1 MLKNFTQFVLLL
13 VLLCCSSQLKAQEEE
28 PKDYIEF
35 NDRKNVVH
43 GVYLGL
49 TAHYGELKSIPTYG
63 FGFKMAYVANQQF
76 EVGIAATVLQSDQEF
91 ITVQDVDNKL
101 IGAYVGAHLEPI
113 FFSKKRVNLSFPLFV
128 GVGGIGYT
136 TPREDDFDD
145 EFIEDEF
152 ENVNTIFVV
161 EPGVSALFN
170 ISRYVQLEAGV
181 KYRFTNKI
189 DLATSPIKRLNGFST
204 GIGVKVGVFNMGR
217 NRYKKNISEKE

>member
-1 MLKNFTQFVLLL
+1 MLKNFTVFVLFLA
-13 VLLCCSSQLKAQEEE
+13 LLCYNSLLKAQEE

-49 TAHYGELKSIPTYG
+49 NAHYGELKNIPTYG
-63 FGFKMAYVANQQF
+63 LGLKMAYVANQRF
-76 EVGIAATVLQSDQEF
+76 EVGIATTFLISDQEF
-91 ITVQDVDNKL
+91 ITVEDIDNRL
-101 IGAYVGAHLEPI
+101 IGAYIGGHFEPI
-113 FFSKKRVNLSFPLFV
+113 FFSKKRVNLSFPLFL

-136 TPREDDFDD
+136 TSGEDDFDD
-145 EFIEDEF
+145 DFIDKEF
-152 ENVNTIFVV
+152 ENVNTIFVM
-161 EPGVSALFN
+161 EPGVNALFN
-170 ISRYVQLEAGV
+170 LSRYIQLEAGI

-204 GIGVKVGVFNMGR
+204 GVGVKVGIFNMGK